1 MAAAIRAWK
10 TVKTMDSPKNH
21 RAFARTRD

>member
-10 TVKTMDSPKNH
+10 TLQTMNSPKDYDSY
-21 RAFARTRD
+21 RRL